1 MRALVLTAP
10 NDLRLEE
17 VPMPEVKPGEVLLRV
32 RACGICGSDV
42 HGLDGSTRRRIPPI
56 IMGHEASADVA
67 ASADPEWSVGT
78 AVTFDSTAFCGECWH
93 CRRGEVNLCDRRQ
106 VVGVSCADYR
116 RHGAFAEYVSVPSRT
131 LHRLPAGMDYTHA
144 AMVEP
149 VAVALHAVRR
159 AALAGPDAT
168 AVVVGTG
175 LIGLLVVQALRL
187 RDCREIVA
195 IDLDAGRL
203 AVAAQFG
210 ATTTIHAGRDDA
222 AARVRELTSGR
233 GADATFEVVGV
244 ASTLATAIACTWK
257 GGEIV
262 LVGNLAPEVTLPL
275 QAVVT
280 RELRLVGSCACAGE
294 YPTGLQLIH
303 AGKIQVGP
311 LISATPNLDEGA
323 AWFRRLQAA
332 EPGLMKVVLRP

>member
-10 NDLRLEE
+10 NELRLEE
-17 VPMPEVKPGEVLLRV
+17 VPMPDVKPGEVLLRV

-42 HGLDGSTRRRIPPI
+42 HGMDGSTRRRIPPI
-56 IMGHEASADVA
+56 IMGHEAAAEVA
-67 ASADPEWSVGT
+67 ASAVPEWPVGT

-131 LHRLPAGMDYTHA
+131 LHRLPAGMDYTRA

-149 VAVALHAVRR
+149 VAVALHAVGR

-203 AVAAQFG
+203 AVAAQLG
-210 ATTTIHAGRDDA
+210 ATTTIHAGREDA
-222 AARVRELTSGR
+222 PGR

-244 ASTLATAIACTWK
+244 ASTLAAAIACTRK

-280 RELRLVGSCACAGE
+280 RELRLLGSCACAGE
-294 YPTGLQLIH
+294 YPAGLQLIH
-303 AGKIQVGP
+303 SGKIQVGP
-311 LISATPNLDEGA
+311 LISATPSLDEGA
-323 AWFRRLQAA
+323 AWFQRLQAG